1 MNNPKLATAEERRDY
16 DARLRAGVKQ
26 HRAVRELLSDA
37 RVLNDI
43 VIANYLEQRAKVR
56 TGETLK
62 SEISAYGA
70 TLKTDAGK
78 TAYKLAQELL
88 KRMR

>member
-1 MNNPKLATAEERRDY
+1 MNNAKLATAEERRAY
-16 DARLRAGVKQ
+16 DARLRAGLKQ
-26 HRAVRELLSDA
+26 YRAARKLLSDA
-37 RVLNDI
+37 RVLGDM
-43 VIANYLEQRAKVR
+43 VIAHCLEQRAKVR

-62 SEISAYGA
+62 YEASIYDT
-70 TLKTDAGK
+70 TLEMDAGK